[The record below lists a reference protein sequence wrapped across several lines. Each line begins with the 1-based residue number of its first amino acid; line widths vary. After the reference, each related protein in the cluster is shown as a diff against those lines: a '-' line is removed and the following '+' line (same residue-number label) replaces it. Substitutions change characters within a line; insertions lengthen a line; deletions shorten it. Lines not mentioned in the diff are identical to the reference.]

1 MSVNALGV
9 CVIMMSG
16 VMSGLL
22 LSASYWLVCHF
33 SVYMHAVSVCPRYV
47 RPVSVHACATSC
59 YTSANVLWCVCSHCW
74 CVCPAGMC
82 IFRYVRP
89 VVCAS
94 CSVCHVRV
102 SMYVLCLLHGG
113 LIVSIILTGILQVEN
128 D

>member
-1 MSVNALGV
+1 MSQVCASCQCVLVCMRVLHPVILVPTSYGV
-9 CVIMMSG
+9 CAAI
-16 VMSGLL
+16 
-22 LSASYWLVCHF
+22 A
-33 SVYMHAVSVCPRYV
+33 
-47 RPVSVHACATSC
+47 
-59 YTSANVLWCVCSHCW
+59 CW